1 MSKRRKFSAE
11 FKRGAVEQASR
22 PGVSCAQVARELG
35 IRDSLLTRWK
45 REAQTAGKA
54 AFAGTGSPRD
64 EEVARLK
71 RELARITKERGFFAR
86 SGDVLCQGIILR
98 YQVIE
103 RCRDEFPVRLMCRCL
118 RVSTSGYYDWSKR
131 LPSARQRDNE
141 RLLGRIHALHQ
152 DSRGTLGAGRMQEDL
167 ADEGLMAS
175 RNRVARL
182 MAAAGLQGWPRPK
195 RRGQRAQ
202 PALTPPGVRNL
213 LERDFSASEP
223 ETKWVTD
230 ITEIQTQQAKLYL
243 CVVLDLFD
251 QRIVGWSMH
260 HRQDRQMVI
269 RAVQMAVWQR
279 QEQHRLILHSD
290 RGSQFRSGDY
300 QDYLA
305 ANGLLCSMSAVG
317 HCGDNAACEGFFGLL
332 KRERIYRTTYP
343 TLDAA
348 RSDVFEYI
356 ERRHN
361 PRMRRRTV
369 KQDQKFSALS
379 KQSVI
384 SG

>member
-45 REAQTAGKA
+45 REAQAVGKA
-54 AFAGTGSPRD
+54 AFVGTGSPRD
-64 EEVARLK
+64 EEIARLK

-103 RCRDEFPVRLMCRCL
+103 RCRDEFPIRLMCRCL

-141 RLLGRIHALHQ
+141 RLLSRIHALHQ

-167 ADEGLMAS
+167 VEEGLTAS

-202 PALTPPGVRNL
+202 PTLTPPGVRNL
-213 LERDFSASEP
+213 LERDFSALEP

-230 ITEIQTQQAKLYL
+230 ITEIKTQQAKLYL

-269 RAVQMAVWQR
+269 RAVQMAIWQR
-279 QEQHRLILHSD
+279 QERHPLILHSD

-300 QDYLA
+300 QGYLA

-361 PRMRRRTV
+361 PRMRRRRV

>member
-45 REAQTAGKA
+45 REAETVGKA

-103 RCRDEFPVRLMCRCL
+103 RCRDEFPIRLMCRCL

-167 ADEGLMAS
+167 VEEGLMAS

-182 MAAAGLQGWPRPK
+182 MAVAGLQGWPRPK

-213 LERDFSASEP
+213 LERDFSALEP

-230 ITEIQTQQAKLYL
+230 ITEIKTQQAKLYL

-279 QEQHRLILHSD
+279 QEQHPLILHSD

-305 ANGLLCSMSAVG
+305 ANGLLCSMSVVG

-361 PRMRRRTV
+361 PRMRRRRV

-379 KQSVI
+379 KQPVI